1 MPQMAHRCLTLQMQ
15 TEATCLTA
23 GRRRTHQGASGR
35 VLCHTGLP
43 LRGHDMW
50 IWIFLGI
57 LLGLIVLIGVV
68 LQRRGSGGGRSGG
81 AEYSAETAA
90 GQAGRQMDRGGMGGG
105 AGV

>member
-1 MPQMAHRCLTLQMQ
+1 MLIEPTF
-15 TEATCLTA
+15 LTA
-23 GRRRTHQGASGR
+23 GRQRTNKAMSGR
-35 VLCHTGLP
+35 GLCNTGLP

-68 LQRRGSGGGRSGG
+68 LQRRGSSGG

-90 GQAGRQMDRGGMGGG
+90 GQTDRRMDRGGMYDSG
-105 AGV
+105 A